1 MIAKLKGIVDTI
13 GLDHILVDVNG
24 VCYHVFASTK
34 TLSGVG
40 GEGQPVVLLTEMVI
54 RNELPQLFGFH
65 DLSEQEWFRLLT
77 TVQGVGA
84 RVALAILSVLTPD
97 ELTLSIYNQ
106 DKSQITR
113 ADGVGPKLA
122 LRIISELKDKVSG
135 LSALPTTKGS
145 ISHSVVGKDSSAGQ
159 VADAF
164 SALESLGYRRHE
176 VAGVIQQA
184 IQQLGT
190 EASTGDV
197 VRTALSIFG
206 NRLAG

>member
-1 MIAKLKGIVDTI
+1 MIAKLKGVIDTI
-13 GLDHILVDVNG
+13 GLDHVLVDVNG
-24 VCYHVFASTK
+24 VCYHVFASAK
-34 TLSGVG
+34 TLSRVG
-40 GEGQPVVLLTEMVI
+40 SEGDPVVLVTEMVI
-54 RNELPQLFGFH
+54 RNELPQLFGFQ
-65 DLSEQEWFRLLT
+65 DFFEQEWFRLLT

-97 ELTLSIYNQ
+97 ELALSIYNQ

-122 LRIISELKDKVSG
+122 LRIISELKDKVSNIPAG
-135 LSALPTTKGS
+135 GS
-145 ISHSVVGKDSSAGQ
+145 TYPNLARKDTDSSQ

-176 VAGVIQQA
+176 AAAAIQQA
-184 IQQLGT
+184 MEQLGAQ
-190 EASTGDV
+190 ASTGDI
-197 VRTALSIFG
+197 VRVALSIFG